1 MELSDIVSKA
11 SRTPAEIS
19 GPPELRDFEL
29 GAYQTSL
36 MKIPSAYNRK
46 QSAKNNNTFEQDN
59 QLNTWETLQK
69 QHSLTRKNMD
79 SPNKG
84 NKNPEEIALM
94 KQ

>member
-19 GPPELRDFEL
+19 GPPELKDFEL
-29 GAYQTSL
+29 GGYQTSL
-36 MKIPSAYNRK
+36 MKIPSVYNRR
-46 QSAKNNNTFEQDN
+46 QSTKNNNYEQDSQIN
-59 QLNTWETLQK
+59 PWETLQK
-69 QHSLTRKNMD
+69 QQSLTRKNMD

-84 NKNPEEIALM
+84 NRNQEDIALM

>member
-36 MKIPSAYNRK
+36 MKIPSVYNRRSTK
-46 QSAKNNNTFEQDN
+46 NNTFEQDIQN
-59 QLNTWETLQK
+59 QINPWETLQK
-69 QHSLTRKNMD
+69 QHSLTRKNKMD

-84 NKNPEEIALM
+84 NRNQEDIAL
-94 KQ
+94 K